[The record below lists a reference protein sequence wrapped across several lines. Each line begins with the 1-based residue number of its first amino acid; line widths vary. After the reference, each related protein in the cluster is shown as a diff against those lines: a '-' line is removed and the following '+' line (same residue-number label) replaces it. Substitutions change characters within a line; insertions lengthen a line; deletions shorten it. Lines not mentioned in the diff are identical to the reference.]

1 MKIALDA
8 MGGDHAPGAI
18 VEGAV
23 LAAREFK
30 DTQIILV
37 GIRERIEKELRK
49 LRPVPEGIS
58 IFHASEVIEMEEPAA
73 ASMRKKRDSSIV
85 RGVELIKGSGV
96 DAFVSAGNT
105 GAVVCAATLS
115 LGLLPGIER
124 PGIAVIL
131 PTMKGAAMMI
141 DVGANI
147 DPKPSH
153 LLQYAIMA
161 SDYSHYVLNTNN
173 PSVCLLNIGEEEN
186 KGTDFMKETHK
197 LLSECSVLNFVGNIE
212 GKDIFSGKCDCVIC
226 DGFVGNV
233 VLKVSESLVE
243 TVIEFLKRE
252 IRENLLAKFGVVFM
266 KTAFSGLRKRIDYAE
281 YGGAPLLGV
290 NGVVIICHG
299 RSNAKAIKNAI
310 KAARK
315 EVELDV
321 NARIIEKVRTI

>member
-8 MGGDHAPGAI
+8 MGGDHAPAAV

-23 LAAREFK
+23 LAAKEYK
-30 DTQIILV
+30 DIQIILV
-37 GIRERIEKELRK
+37 GIQDKIERELRK
-49 LRPVPEGIS
+49 YRPLPEGIS
-58 IFHASEVIEMEEPAA
+58 VVHSSEVIEMDEPAA
-73 ASMRKKRDSSIV
+73 TSMRKKRDSSIT
-85 RGVELIKGSGV
+85 RGVELMKDSGV

-105 GAVVCAATLS
+105 GAVVCAATLT

-124 PGIAVIL
+124 PGIAIII
-131 PTMKGAAMMI
+131 PTLTGAALMI

-161 SDYSHYVLNTNN
+161 SDYSHYVLNTLN
-173 PSVCLLNIGEEEN
+173 PSVGLLNIGEEES

-197 LLSECSVLNFVGNIE
+197 LLSERILNFVGNIE
-212 GKDIFSGKCDCVIC
+212 GKDIFSGKCDCIIC

-252 IRENLLAKFGVVFM
+252 IKKNLLAKFGVVFM
-266 KTAFSGLRKRIDYAE
+266 KTAFSGLKKQIDYAE
-281 YGGAPLLGV
+281 YGGAPLLGID
-290 NGVVIICHG
+290 GVVIICHG

-310 KAARK
+310 KAAKK

-321 NARIIEKVRTI
+321 NAHIIEKVKTI